1 MSSIYYIE
9 DIDSLRF
16 ALSIF
21 DQFNLEK
28 LQPHFPGYP
37 VFCFLGYIFYSI
49 TGSLANTF
57 SIIGSISI
65 FLIIYFSLLLIK
77 PKKNSLNYLF
87 IILFFFLNPM
97 FTIMSNRYMPDLFG
111 LSLFVVSFYFL
122 THNNKRNVLLGGF
135 IYGLLLGTRLSYF
148 TLLLVP
154 YIYIFYKE
162 NRKISLQLIL
172 TSLAGCLIW
181 LIPMIIITGFENLV
195 YLAQNQTVG
204 HFTDYG
210 GTILTED
217 HWLDRFKYFFHTIWS
232 DGLGGYWIGRSNI
245 TLVSSLFLLPIL
257 FYSYKNIFKDSVSNK
272 KVYMLIISVI
282 LYSIFIMLFQNI
294 IYKSRHVMPIV
305 FMIIILISFAHVNA
319 RNFNSIYKLSLVIHL
334 LTISIISTNLSIQH
348 KELTAVAKLREY
360 LISQKS
366 DVKIFTNPL
375 INYYL
380 TSTGAKVKF
389 VNSDDT
395 SMVKL
400 KDLESQEMIMIGDYH
415 EKIDKDIIA
424 IKDTAFYH
432 NPYVNRMWSTI
443 NVYKLNKNLNE

>member
-37 VFCFLGYIFYSI
+37 VFCFIGYIFYSI

-57 SIIGSISI
+57 SIIGSLSI
-65 FLIIYFSLLLIK
+65 FMIIYFSFLLFN
-77 PKKNSLNYLF
+77 PKENLWNCLF
-87 IILFFFLNPM
+87 IILLFVLNPM
-97 FTIMSNRYMPDLFG
+97 FTIMSNRYMPDLMG
-111 LSLFVVSFYFL
+111 LALFVVSFYFL
-122 THNNKRNVLLGGF
+122 SHDNKRNILLGGF

-162 NRKISLQLIL
+162 NRKTSLQLIL

-181 LIPMIIITGFENLV
+181 LIPMIIVTGFDNLV

-210 GTILTED
+210 GTVLTEN

-245 TLVSSLFLLPIL
+245 TIISSIFLLPIL
-257 FYSYKNIFKDSVSNK
+257 FYSFKNILKNSLSNK
-272 KVYMLIISVI
+272 KVHMLIISVI
-282 LYSIFIMLFQNI
+282 FYSIFIMLFQNI

-305 FMIIILISFAHVNA
+305 FMIIFLISFAHANA
-319 RNFNSIYKLSLVIHL
+319 KNFNSIYKLILVIYL

-360 LISQKS
+360 LINHKS
-366 DVKIFTNPL
+366 DIKIFTNPL

-380 TSTGAKVKF
+380 TSTGVKVNF
-389 VNSDDT
+389 VNSDNT
-395 SMVKL
+395 SMIKI
-400 KDLESQEMIMIGDYH
+400 KDLEDQEIIMIGDYH
-415 EKIDKDIIA
+415 AKMDKNVIA
-424 IKDTAFYH
+424 IKDTSFYH
-432 NPYVNRMWSTI
+432 NPYINRMWSTI
-443 NVYKLNKNLNE
+443 NVYKLNQSLNE

>member
-37 VFCFLGYIFYSI
+37 IFCFIGYIFYNI

-57 SIIGSISI
+57 SIIGSLSI
-65 FLIIYFSLLLIK
+65 FLIIYFSVLLIK
-77 PKKNSLNYLF
+77 PKQNLFNYSF
-87 IILFFFLNPM
+87 IILLFFLNPM

-154 YIYIFYKE
+154 YIYIFYKR
-162 NRKISLQLIL
+162 NRKTSLQLIL

-181 LIPMIIITGFENLV
+181 LIPMIIVTGFENLV

-210 GTILTED
+210 GTILTEN
-217 HWLDRFKYFFHTIWS
+217 HWLYRFKYFFHTIWS

-245 TLVSSLFLLPIL
+245 TLISSLFLLPIL
-257 FYSYKNIFKDSVSNK
+257 FYRATIFQ
-272 KVYMLIISVI
+272 
-282 LYSIFIMLFQNI
+282 FCTF
-294 IYKSRHVMPIV
+294 
-305 FMIIILISFAHVNA
+305 
-319 RNFNSIYKLSLVIHL
+319 
-334 LTISIISTNLSIQH
+334 
-348 KELTAVAKLREY
+348 
-360 LISQKS
+360 
-366 DVKIFTNPL
+366 
-375 INYYL
+375 
-380 TSTGAKVKF
+380 
-389 VNSDDT
+389 
-395 SMVKL
+395 
-400 KDLESQEMIMIGDYH
+400 
-415 EKIDKDIIA
+415 
-424 IKDTAFYH
+424 
-432 NPYVNRMWSTI
+432 
-443 NVYKLNKNLNE
+443 

>member
-37 VFCFLGYIFYSI
+37 VFCFIGYIFYNI

-57 SIIGSISI
+57 SIIGSLSI
-65 FLIIYFSLLLIK
+65 FLIIYFSVLLIK
-77 PKKNSLNYLF
+77 PKQNSFNYSF
-87 IILFFFLNPM
+87 IILLFFFNPM

-111 LSLFVVSFYFL
+111 LALFVVSFYFL
-122 THNNKRNVLLGGF
+122 IHDNKKNILLGGF

-148 TLLLVP
+148 TLLLFP
-154 YIYIFYKE
+154 YIYIFYKR
-162 NRKISLQLIL
+162 NRKTSLQLIL

-181 LIPMIIITGFENLV
+181 LIPMIIITGFDNLI

-210 GTILTED
+210 GTVLTEN
-217 HWLDRFKYFFHTIWS
+217 HLLNRFKYFFHTIWS

-245 TLVSSLFLLPIL
+245 TIISSIFLLLIV
-257 FYSYKNIFKDSVSNK
+257 FYNFKNILKSPLINK
-272 KVYMLIISVI
+272 KVHLLIISVI
-282 LYSIFIMLFQNI
+282 IYSIFIMLFQNI

-305 FMIIILISFAHVNA
+305 FMIIFLISVAHANVK
-319 RNFNSIYKLSLVIHL
+319 NFSSIYKLILVIYL

-348 KELTAVAKLREY
+348 KELTAIGKLREY
-360 LISQKS
+360 LISYKP
-366 DVKIFTNPL
+366 DIKIFTNPL

-380 TSTGAKVKF
+380 TSTGVKVNF
-389 VNSDDT
+389 VNSDNT
-395 SMVKL
+395 SMIKI
-400 KDLESQEMIMIGDYH
+400 KDLEHQEIIMIGDYH

-424 IKDTAFYH
+424 IKDTSFYH

-443 NVYKLNKNLNE
+443 NVYKLNQNLNE

>member
-37 VFCFLGYIFYSI
+37 VFCFIGYIFYSI

-57 SIIGSISI
+57 SIIGSLSI
-65 FLIIYFSLLLIK
+65 FMVIYFSFLLFN
-77 PKKNSLNYLF
+77 PKTNLWNCLF
-87 IILFFFLNPM
+87 IILLFVLNPM
-97 FTIMSNRYMPDLFG
+97 FTIMSNRYMPDLMG
-111 LSLFVVSFYFL
+111 LALFVVSFYFL
-122 THNNKRNVLLGGF
+122 SHDNKRNILLGGF

-162 NRKISLQLIL
+162 NRKTSLQLIL

-181 LIPMIIITGFENLV
+181 LIPMTIVTGFDNLV
-195 YLAQNQTVG
+195 YLAKNQTVG

-210 GTILTED
+210 GTVLTEN

-232 DGLGGYWIGRSNI
+232 DGLGGYWIGRSKI
-245 TLVSSLFLLPIL
+245 TLISSIFLLPIL
-257 FYSYKNIFKDSVSNK
+257 FYSFKNILKNPLSNK
-272 KVYMLIISVI
+272 KVHMLIISVI
-282 LYSIFIMLFQNI
+282 FYSIFIMLFQNI

-305 FMIIILISFAHVNA
+305 FMIIFLISVGHANA
-319 RNFNSIYKLSLVIHL
+319 KNFNSIYKLILVIYL

-348 KELTAVAKLREY
+348 KELTAIAKLREY
-360 LISQKS
+360 LISHKS
-366 DVKIFTNPL
+366 DIKIFTNPL

-380 TSTGAKVKF
+380 TSTGVKVNF
-389 VNSDDT
+389 VNSDNT
-395 SMVKL
+395 SMIKI
-400 KDLESQEMIMIGDYH
+400 KDLEYQEIIMVGDYH
-415 EKIDKDIIA
+415 GKIDKDIIA
-424 IKDTAFYH
+424 IKDTSFYH
-432 NPYVNRMWSTI
+432 NPYVNRMWSNI
-443 NVYKLNKNLNE
+443 NVYKLNQNLNE

>member
-1 MSSIYYIE
+1 
-9 DIDSLRF
+9 
-16 ALSIF
+16 
-21 DQFNLEK
+21 
-28 LQPHFPGYP
+28 
-37 VFCFLGYIFYSI
+37 
-49 TGSLANTF
+49 
-57 SIIGSISI
+57 
-65 FLIIYFSLLLIK
+65 
-77 PKKNSLNYLF
+77 
-87 IILFFFLNPM
+87 
-97 FTIMSNRYMPDLFG
+97 MPDLFG

-122 THNNKRNVLLGGF
+122 THENKRNVLLGGF

>member
-21 DQFNLEK
+21 DQFDLEK

-37 VFCFLGYIFYSI
+37 VFCFIGYIIYSI

-57 SIIGSISI
+57 SIIGSLSI
-65 FLIIYFSLLLIK
+65 FLIIYFSVILIK
-77 PKKNSLNYLF
+77 PKEDSFNLSFVIL
-87 IILFFFLNPM
+87 LFFFNPM
-97 FTIMSNRYMPDLFG
+97 FTIMSNRYMPDLMG
-111 LSLFVVSFYFL
+111 LSLFIVSFYFL
-122 THNNKRNVLLGGF
+122 THDNKKNVLIGGF

-154 YIYIFYKE
+154 YIYIFYKQ
-162 NRKISLQLIL
+162 NKKTSLQLIL
-172 TSLAGCLIW
+172 TSLSGCLIW
-181 LIPMIIITGFENLV
+181 LIPMIIITGFDNLV
-195 YLAQNQTVG
+195 YLAQNQTIG

-210 GTILTED
+210 GTILTEN

-245 TLVSSLFLLPIL
+245 TLISSLFLLPIL
-257 FYSYKNIFKDSVSNK
+257 FYSCKKILNDPMSYK
-272 KVYMLIISVI
+272 KVHMLIISVI
-282 LYSIFIMLFQNI
+282 LYSIFIMFFQNI
-294 IYKSRHVMPIV
+294 IYKSRHVMPVV
-305 FMIIILISFAHVNA
+305 FLIIFLISVAHTNSK
-319 RNFNSIYKLSLVIHL
+319 NFSSFYKLILVIYL

-348 KELTAVAKLREY
+348 RELTAVAKLREY
-360 LISQKS
+360 LISYKS
-366 DVKIFTNPL
+366 DIKIFTNPL

-380 TSTGAKVKF
+380 TSTGVKVNFINSDNASKVKI
-389 VNSDDT
+389 
-395 SMVKL
+395 
-400 KDLESQEMIMIGDYH
+400 KDLEDQKIIMIGDYH

-424 IKDTAFYH
+424 IKDTVFYH

-443 NVYKLNKNLNE
+443 NVYKLNQILNE

>member
-21 DQFNLEK
+21 DQFDLEK

-37 VFCFLGYIFYSI
+37 VFCFIGYIIYSI

-57 SIIGSISI
+57 SIIGSLSI
-65 FLIIYFSLLLIK
+65 FLIIYFSVILIK
-77 PKKNSLNYLF
+77 PKEDSFNLSFVIL
-87 IILFFFLNPM
+87 LFFFNPM
-97 FTIMSNRYMPDLFG
+97 FTIMSNRYMPDLMG
-111 LSLFVVSFYFL
+111 LSLFIVSFYFL
-122 THNNKRNVLLGGF
+122 THDNKKNVLIGGF

-154 YIYIFYKE
+154 YIYIFYKQ
-162 NRKISLQLIL
+162 NKKTSLQLIL
-172 TSLAGCLIW
+172 TSLSGCLIW
-181 LIPMIIITGFENLV
+181 LIPMIIITGFDNLV
-195 YLAQNQTVG
+195 YLAQNQTIG

-210 GTILTED
+210 GTILTEN

-245 TLVSSLFLLPIL
+245 TLISSLFLLPIL
-257 FYSYKNIFKDSVSNK
+257 FYSCKKILNDPMSYK
-272 KVYMLIISVI
+272 KVHMLIISVI
-282 LYSIFIMLFQNI
+282 LYSIFIMFFQNI
-294 IYKSRHVMPIV
+294 IYKSRHVMPVV
-305 FMIIILISFAHVNA
+305 FLIIFLISVAHTNSK
-319 RNFNSIYKLSLVIHL
+319 NFSSFYKLILVIYL

-348 KELTAVAKLREY
+348 RELTAVAKLREY
-360 LISQKS
+360 LISYKS
-366 DVKIFTNPL
+366 DIKIFTNPL

-380 TSTGAKVKF
+380 TSTGVKVNFINSDNASKVKI
-389 VNSDDT
+389 
-395 SMVKL
+395 
-400 KDLESQEMIMIGDYH
+400 KDLEDQKIIMIGDYH

-443 NVYKLNKNLNE
+443 NVYKLNQRLNE

>member
-21 DQFNLEK
+21 DQFDLEK

-37 VFCFLGYIFYSI
+37 VFCFFGYIIYSI

-57 SIIGSISI
+57 SIIGSLSI
-65 FLIIYFSLLLIK
+65 FLIIYFSVILIK
-77 PKKNSLNYLF
+77 PKEDSFNLSFVIL
-87 IILFFFLNPM
+87 LFFFNPM
-97 FTIMSNRYMPDLFG
+97 FTIMSNRYMPDLMG
-111 LSLFVVSFYFL
+111 LSLFIVSFYFL
-122 THNNKRNVLLGGF
+122 THDNKKNVLIGGF

-154 YIYIFYKE
+154 YIYIFYKQ
-162 NRKISLQLIL
+162 NKKTSLQLIL
-172 TSLAGCLIW
+172 TSLSGCLIW
-181 LIPMIIITGFENLV
+181 LIPMIIITGFDNLV
-195 YLAQNQTVG
+195 YLAQNQTIG

-210 GTILTED
+210 GTILTEN

-245 TLVSSLFLLPIL
+245 TLISSLFLLPIL
-257 FYSYKNIFKDSVSNK
+257 FYSCKKILNDPMSYK
-272 KVYMLIISVI
+272 KVHMLIISVI
-282 LYSIFIMLFQNI
+282 LYSIFIMFFQNI
-294 IYKSRHVMPIV
+294 IYKSRHVMPVV
-305 FMIIILISFAHVNA
+305 FLIIFLISVAHTKSK
-319 RNFNSIYKLSLVIHL
+319 NFSSFYKLILVIYL

-348 KELTAVAKLREY
+348 RELTAVAKLREY
-360 LISQKS
+360 LISYKS
-366 DVKIFTNPL
+366 DIKIFTNPL

-380 TSTGAKVKF
+380 TSTGVKVNFINSDNASKVKI
-389 VNSDDT
+389 
-395 SMVKL
+395 
-400 KDLESQEMIMIGDYH
+400 KDLEDQKIIMIGDYH

-424 IKDTAFYH
+424 IKDTVFYH

-443 NVYKLNKNLNE
+443 NVYKLNQILNE

>member
-21 DQFNLEK
+21 DQFDLEK

-37 VFCFLGYIFYSI
+37 VFCFIGYIFYSI

-57 SIIGSISI
+57 SIIGSLSI
-65 FLIIYFSLLLIK
+65 FLIIYFSVLLIK
-77 PKKNSLNYLF
+77 PKENSFNLSFVIL
-87 IILFFFLNPM
+87 LFFFNPM
-97 FTIMSNRYMPDLFG
+97 FTIMSNRYMPDLMG
-111 LSLFVVSFYFL
+111 LSLFIVSFYFL
-122 THNNKRNVLLGGF
+122 THDNKKNVLLGGF

-154 YIYIFYKE
+154 YIYIFYKQ
-162 NRKISLQLIL
+162 NKKTSLQLIL
-172 TSLAGCLIW
+172 TSLSGCLIW
-181 LIPMIIITGFENLV
+181 LIPMIIITGFDNLV

-210 GTILTED
+210 GTILTEN

-245 TLVSSLFLLPIL
+245 TLISSLFLLPIL
-257 FYSYKNIFKDSVSNK
+257 FYSCKKILNDPMSYK
-272 KVYMLIISVI
+272 KVHMLIISVI
-282 LYSIFIMLFQNI
+282 LYSIFIMFFQNI
-294 IYKSRHVMPIV
+294 IYKSRHVMPVV
-305 FMIIILISFAHVNA
+305 FLIIFLISVAHTNSK
-319 RNFNSIYKLSLVIHL
+319 NFSSFYKLILVIYL

-348 KELTAVAKLREY
+348 RELTAVAKLREY
-360 LISQKS
+360 LISYKS
-366 DVKIFTNPL
+366 DIKIFTNPL

-380 TSTGAKVKF
+380 TSTGVKVNFINSDNASKVKI
-389 VNSDDT
+389 N
-395 SMVKL
+395 
-400 KDLESQEMIMIGDYH
+400 DLEDQKIIMIGDYH

-443 NVYKLNKNLNE
+443 NVYKLNQILNE